1 MQSAKISQVI
11 TMSATTT
18 TVTTVSTPTPAGT
31 VRRKNPLIPDD
42 YEPVPVKFLDLGGGR
57 KIAYRKFEGTKQ
69 PTLLYVPG
77 FFASMNLPKTVV
89 IEVWARKNG
98 YSNVR

>member
-1 MQSAKISQVI
+1 MSS
-11 TMSATTT
+11 TMT
-18 TVTTVSTPTPAGT
+18 TVTTVSTPAVA

-42 YEPVPVKFLDLGGGR
+42 YEPVPVKFLNLGEGR